1 MIMPDDGVFL
11 ASERLVAIILLAFD
25 LSSFES
31 QLLSFP
37 LGAVDRLAHL
47 VDCLSGLIIGMKH
60 FRVLLSF
67 GLSLVHVL
75 LELDFKSVIQEINL
89 LDQVH
94 LHSLSFFN
102 VLVTSL
108 FLFGKE
114 VVLDQTHLLSLLLMN
129 SLNHLLKLLSLSV
142 MRAGNVGFLAVVF
155 LFENADITLKLLMKT
170 THARLLQSDKVVYM
184 DKMVSKCHL
193 VLLLSL
199 IEITIKHL

>member
-1 MIMPDDGVFL
+1 M
-11 ASERLVAIILLAFD
+11 
-25 LSSFES
+25 
-31 QLLSFP
+31 
-37 LGAVDRLAHL
+37 
-47 VDCLSGLIIGMKH
+47 
-60 FRVLLSF
+60 
-67 GLSLVHVL
+67 HVL
-75 LELDFKSVIQEINL
+75 LELDLKGVIQEINL

-155 LFENADITLKLLMKT
+155 LF
-170 THARLLQSDKVVYM
+170 
-184 DKMVSKCHL
+184 
-193 VLLLSL
+193 
-199 IEITIKHL
+199 